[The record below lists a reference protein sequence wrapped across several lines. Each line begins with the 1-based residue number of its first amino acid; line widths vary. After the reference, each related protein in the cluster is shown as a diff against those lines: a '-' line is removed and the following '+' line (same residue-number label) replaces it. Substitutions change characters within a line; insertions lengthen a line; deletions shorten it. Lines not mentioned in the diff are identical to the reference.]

1 MLIKKLHTNR
11 RKIAISILAVFSV
24 VFVCDFLCDL
34 GIANNTLAH
43 ADGHH
48 THEEVATNHHHGDHS
63 HNHEFDST
71 PHEQSHHDKDGEDE
85 DCCEE
90 ETSKIYASLV
100 KYELPK
106 FDLDKVVVLLD
117 LPWSTAFNLS
127 HSYIETNPY
136 RLNSA
141 LSPPVTGLYACILFQ
156 SFLC

>member
-1 MLIKKLHTNR
+1 MNR
-11 RKIAISILAVFSV
+11 RKIAVSILAVFSV
-24 VFVCDFLCDL
+24 VFICDFLCDL
-34 GIANNTLAH
+34 GIIKNAIAH
-43 ADGHH
+43 AGGHH
-48 THEEVATNHHHGDHS
+48 DHKEIVTQDHHGGHGHD
-63 HNHEFDST
+63 NEST
-71 PHEQSHHDKDGEDE
+71 PHEPSHHDEDTEDE

-141 LSPPVTGLYACILFQ
+141 LSPPVTGLYARILFQ